1 MATTFPCIGPLM
13 KSLNT
18 RWGALDGAAS
28 SSYAM
33 GSMGGRGEKYANS
46 SSVQHGKRSRH
57 SQLASK
63 IGTGSVALTPHANNY
78 SSRIGADQAERRP
91 SIGSDGSEQ
100 MIIRKTVETIV
111 EREAQSTNIDVRTS
125 QMEVAKE
132 DYERKV
138 QWGVPNE
145 LLFSLPDR
153 PIDLTSST
161 GRLLALDYSVFRLP
175 VVAQRVQAEALDQ
188 IKQCEAFALDDYGK
202 LLTPGALHAEIGKKF
217 GVEKGYR
224 LAFDTALDLFTQ
236 GLNAGDLNITK
247 FSKLQAH
254 G

>member
-46 SSVQHGKRSRH
+46 SSVQQGKRSRH

-63 IGTGSVALTPHANNY
+63 IGAVSVALTPHANNY

-111 EREAQSTNIDVRTS
+111 EREDHSAYFGSHRSVVIVRKS
-125 QMEVAKE
+125 
-132 DYERKV
+132 
-138 QWGVPNE
+138 
-145 LLFSLPDR
+145 
-153 PIDLTSST
+153 
-161 GRLLALDYSVFRLP
+161 
-175 VVAQRVQAEALDQ
+175 
-188 IKQCEAFALDDYGK
+188 GK
-202 LLTPGALHAEIGKKF
+202 LRI
-217 GVEKGYR
+217 
-224 LAFDTALDLFTQ
+224 
-236 GLNAGDLNITK
+236 
-247 FSKLQAH
+247 
-254 G
+254 